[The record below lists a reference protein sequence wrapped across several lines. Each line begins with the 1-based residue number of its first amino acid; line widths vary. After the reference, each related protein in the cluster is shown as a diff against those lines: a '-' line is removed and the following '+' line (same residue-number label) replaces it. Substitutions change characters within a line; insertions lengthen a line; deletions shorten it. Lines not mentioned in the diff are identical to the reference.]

1 MGLVDWR
8 QIGGR
13 FGMETIFAL
22 SSGRGKAGVAVI
34 RVSGP
39 LAKDAVIALSGREPE
54 AARQALFRV
63 LTDPQ
68 SGEVLDQ
75 ALVLWFVGPASF
87 TGEDCAEF
95 QVHGGPNVVGAVLA
109 ALGRLDGCRAA
120 EAGEF
125 TRRAVENGKFDLTE
139 AEGIGDL
146 IEAETEAQ
154 RRQALQQMSGGLG
167 ARCAEWRER
176 LVKVLAYVEADIDFV
191 DEDDVPEGLSLSV
204 LPLIVGL
211 SEEIDALLADGTRG
225 ERVRE
230 GIDVAIIGPP
240 NAGKSSLL
248 NWLARRD
255 VAIVSAE
262 AGTTR
267 DIVEVRLDLAG
278 MPVILADTAG
288 LRETDNL
295 VEREGVKRALARAGS
310 ADLTILLVGGDQ
322 DANEFLMSGSTG
334 SASGVAAPSGFDFS
348 LLNKVD
354 LFGAGKESLD
364 SVPEGFCGISI
375 KSGLGLDGFLADLER
390 LVQNRFEGREP
401 ALITRQRHRD
411 ELSACQLHLEQAIE
425 IVQAGGDEV
434 FAAEEIRL
442 ALRALGRLS
451 GRVDVEE
458 LLDVVFRDF
467 CIGK

>member
-1 MGLVDWR
+1 
-8 QIGGR
+8 
-13 FGMETIFAL
+13 METIFAL

-39 LAKDAVIALSGREPE
+39 QAQHAVIALSGRAPE
-54 AARQALFRV
+54 VARKALFRI
-63 LTDPQ
+63 LRDPK

-75 ALVLWFVGPASF
+75 ALVLWFEGPASF

-95 QVHGGPNVVGAVLA
+95 QIHGGPNVVGSVLS
-109 ALGRLDGCRAA
+109 ALGELDGCRSAQ
-120 EAGEF
+120 AGEF

-167 ARCAEWRER
+167 TRCAEWRKR
-176 LVKVLAYVEADIDFV
+176 LIKILAYVEADIDFV
-191 DEDDVPEGLSLSV
+191 DEEDVPEGLSLSV

-211 SEEIDALLADGTRG
+211 SGEIDALLADGIRG

-255 VAIVSAE
+255 VAIVSEE

-288 LRETDNL
+288 LRETENS
-295 VEREGVKRALARAGS
+295 VEQEGVRRALARADA
-310 ADLTILLVGGDQ
+310 ADLTILLIGGDQ
-322 DANEFLMSGSTG
+322 DPNEFLKSGPTG
-334 SASGVAAPSGFDFS
+334 SASGPTGRGQFDFS
-348 LLNKVD
+348 LLNKMD
-354 LFGAGKESLD
+354 LRGLGKESLD

-375 KSGLGLDGFLADLER
+375 KTGLGLEAFLGDLER
-390 LVQNRFEGREP
+390 LVQERFEGREP

-411 ELSACQLHLEQAIE
+411 ELSSCQLHLDQAIE
-425 IVQAGGDEV
+425 IVEAGGDEV

-442 ALRALGRLS
+442 AMRALGRLS

>member
-1 MGLVDWR
+1 M
-8 QIGGR
+8 GR

-34 RVSGP
+34 RVSGSM
-39 LAKDAVIALSGREPE
+39 AHQAVVALSGRGPGP
-54 AARQALFRV
+54 ARQALFRT
-63 LTDPQ
+63 LRDPQ
-68 SGEVLDQ
+68 SGETLDQ
-75 ALVLWFVGPASF
+75 ALVLWFEGPASF

-95 QVHGGPNVVGAVLA
+95 QIHGGPNVVGSVLS
-109 ALGRLDGCRAA
+109 ALGQLDGFRSAQ
-120 EAGEF
+120 AGEF

-167 ARCAEWRER
+167 ARCAEWRQR

-191 DEDDVPEGLSLSV
+191 DEDDVPEGLSLTV
-204 LPLIVGL
+204 LPLVVAL
-211 SEEIDALLADGTRG
+211 SGEIDALLADGTRG

-255 VAIVSAE
+255 VAIVSEE

-288 LRETDNL
+288 LRETENS
-295 VEREGVKRALARAGS
+295 VEQEGVKRALARADT
-310 ADLTILLVGGDQ
+310 ADLTILLIGGDQ
-322 DANEFLMSGSTG
+322 DPNEFLKSGPTG
-334 SASGVAAPSGFDFS
+334 SASGPTGRGQFDFS
-348 LLNKVD
+348 LLNKMD
-354 LFGAGKESLD
+354 LRGPGKESLD

-375 KSGLGLDGFLADLER
+375 KTGLGLEAFLGDLER
-390 LVQNRFEGREP
+390 LVQERFEGREP

-411 ELSACQLHLEQAIE
+411 ELSSCQLHLDEAIE
-425 IVQAGGDEV
+425 IVKVGGDEV

-442 ALRALGRLS
+442 AMRSLGRLS

>member
-1 MGLVDWR
+1 
-8 QIGGR
+8 
-13 FGMETIFAL
+13 METIFAL

-34 RVSGP
+34 RVSGSM
-39 LAKDAVIALSGREPE
+39 AHQAVVALSGRGPGP
-54 AARQALFRV
+54 ARQALFRI
-63 LTDPQ
+63 LRDPQ
-68 SGEVLDQ
+68 SGETLDQ
-75 ALVLWFVGPASF
+75 ALVLWFEGPASF

-95 QVHGGPNVVGAVLA
+95 QIHGGPNVVGSVLS
-109 ALGRLDGCRAA
+109 ALGQLDGFRSAQ
-120 EAGEF
+120 AGEF

-167 ARCAEWRER
+167 ARCAEWRQR
-176 LVKVLAYVEADIDFV
+176 LIKVLAYVEADIDFV
-191 DEDDVPEGLSLSV
+191 DEDDVPEGLALTV
-204 LPLIVGL
+204 LPLVVAL
-211 SEEIDALLADGTRG
+211 SAEIDALLADGTRG

-255 VAIVSAE
+255 VAIVSEE

-288 LRETDNL
+288 LRETENS
-295 VEREGVKRALARAGS
+295 VEQEGVKRALARADT
-310 ADLTILLVGGDQ
+310 ADLTILLIGGDQ
-322 DANEFLMSGSTG
+322 DPNEFLKSGPTG
-334 SASGVAAPSGFDFS
+334 SASGPTGRGQFDFS
-348 LLNKVD
+348 LLNKMD
-354 LFGAGKESLD
+354 LKGPGKESLD

-375 KSGLGLDGFLADLER
+375 KTGLGLEAFLGDLER
-390 LVQNRFEGREP
+390 LVQERFEGREP

-411 ELSACQLHLEQAIE
+411 ELSSCQLHLDEAIE
-425 IVQAGGDEV
+425 IVTVGGDEV

-442 ALRALGRLS
+442 AMRALGRLS

>member
-1 MGLVDWR
+1 
-8 QIGGR
+8 
-13 FGMETIFAL
+13 METIFAL

-34 RVSGP
+34 RVSGSM
-39 LAKDAVIALSGREPE
+39 AHQAVVALSGRGPGP
-54 AARQALFRV
+54 ARQALFRT
-63 LTDPQ
+63 LRDPQ
-68 SGEVLDQ
+68 SGETLDQ
-75 ALVLWFVGPASF
+75 ALVLWFEGPASF

-95 QVHGGPNVVGAVLA
+95 QIHGGPNVVGSVLS
-109 ALGRLDGCRAA
+109 ALGQLDGFRSAQ
-120 EAGEF
+120 AGEF

-167 ARCAEWRER
+167 ARCAEWRQR

-191 DEDDVPEGLSLSV
+191 DEDDVPEGLSLTV
-204 LPLIVGL
+204 LPLVVAL
-211 SEEIDALLADGTRG
+211 SGEIDALLADGTRG

-255 VAIVSAE
+255 VAIVSEE

-288 LRETDNL
+288 LRETENS
-295 VEREGVKRALARAGS
+295 VEQEGVKRALARADT
-310 ADLTILLVGGDQ
+310 ADLTILLIGGDQ
-322 DANEFLMSGSTG
+322 DPNEFLKSGPTG
-334 SASGVAAPSGFDFS
+334 SASGPTGRGQFDFS
-348 LLNKVD
+348 LLNKMD
-354 LFGAGKESLD
+354 LRGPGKESLD

-375 KSGLGLDGFLADLER
+375 KTGLGLEAFLGDLER
-390 LVQNRFEGREP
+390 LVQERFEGREP

-411 ELSACQLHLEQAIE
+411 ELSSCQLHLDEAIE
-425 IVQAGGDEV
+425 IVKVGGDEV

-442 ALRALGRLS
+442 AMRSLGRLS

>member
-1 MGLVDWR
+1 MGSVDWR

-39 LAKDAVIALSGREPE
+39 LAKEAVIALSGREPE

-63 LTDPQ
+63 LRDPQ

-95 QVHGGPNVVGAVLA
+95 QIHGGPNVVGTVLA

-167 ARCAEWRER
+167 ARCVEWRER
-176 LVKVLAYVEADIDFV
+176 LIKVLAYVEADIDFV

-211 SEEIDALLADGTRG
+211 SEEIDALLADGIRG

-310 ADLTILLVGGDQ
+310 ADLTILLVGGGQ

-334 SASGVAAPSGFDFS
+334 STSGVEAPSRFDFS

-354 LFGAGKESLD
+354 LLGAGKESLD

-375 KSGLGLDGFLADLER
+375 KSGLGLDDFLADLER
-390 LVQNRFEGREP
+390 LVQDRFEGREP

-425 IVQAGGDEV
+425 IVQAEGDEV

>member
-1 MGLVDWR
+1 
-8 QIGGR
+8 
-13 FGMETIFAL
+13 METIFAL

-34 RVSGP
+34 RVSGSM
-39 LAKDAVIALSGREPE
+39 AHQAVVALSGRGPGP
-54 AARQALFRV
+54 ARQALFRT
-63 LTDPQ
+63 LRDPQ
-68 SGEVLDQ
+68 SGETLDQ
-75 ALVLWFVGPASF
+75 ALVLWFEGPASF
-87 TGEDCAEF
+87 TGENCAEF
-95 QVHGGPNVVGAVLA
+95 QIHGGPNVVGSVLS
-109 ALGRLDGCRAA
+109 ALGQLDGFRSAQ
-120 EAGEF
+120 AGEF

-167 ARCAEWRER
+167 ARCAEWRQR
-176 LVKVLAYVEADIDFV
+176 LIKVLAYVEADIDFV
-191 DEDDVPEGLSLSV
+191 DEDDVPEGLSLTV
-204 LPLIVGL
+204 LPLVVAL
-211 SEEIDALLADGTRG
+211 SGEIDALLADGTRG

-255 VAIVSAE
+255 VAIVSEE

-288 LRETDNL
+288 LRETENS
-295 VEREGVKRALARAGS
+295 VEQEGVKRALARADT
-310 ADLTILLVGGDQ
+310 ADLTILLIGGDQ
-322 DANEFLMSGSTG
+322 DPNEFLKSGPTG
-334 SASGVAAPSGFDFS
+334 SASGPTGRGQFDFS
-348 LLNKVD
+348 LLNKMD
-354 LFGAGKESLD
+354 LRGPGKESLD

-375 KSGLGLDGFLADLER
+375 KTGLGLEAFLGDLER
-390 LVQNRFEGREP
+390 LVQERFEGREP

-411 ELSACQLHLEQAIE
+411 ELSSCQLHLDEAIE
-425 IVQAGGDEV
+425 IVKVGGDEV

-442 ALRALGRLS
+442 AMRALGRLS

>member
-1 MGLVDWR
+1 
-8 QIGGR
+8 
-13 FGMETIFAL
+13 METIFAL

-34 RVSGP
+34 RVSGSM
-39 LAKDAVIALSGREPE
+39 AHQAVVALSGRGPGP
-54 AARQALFRV
+54 ARQALFRT
-63 LTDPQ
+63 LRDPQ
-68 SGEVLDQ
+68 SGETLDQ
-75 ALVLWFVGPASF
+75 ALVLWFEGPASF

-95 QVHGGPNVVGAVLA
+95 QIHGGPNVVGSVLS
-109 ALGRLDGCRAA
+109 ALGQLDGFRSAQ
-120 EAGEF
+120 AGEF

-167 ARCAEWRER
+167 ARCAEWRQR
-176 LVKVLAYVEADIDFV
+176 LIKVLAYVEADIDFV
-191 DEDDVPEGLSLSV
+191 DEDDVPEGLSLTV
-204 LPLIVGL
+204 LPLVVAL
-211 SEEIDALLADGTRG
+211 SGEIDALLADGTRG

-255 VAIVSAE
+255 VAIVSEE

-288 LRETDNL
+288 LRETENS
-295 VEREGVKRALARAGS
+295 VEQEGVKRALARADT
-310 ADLTILLVGGDQ
+310 ADLTILLIGGDQ
-322 DANEFLMSGSTG
+322 DPNEFLKSGPTG
-334 SASGVAAPSGFDFS
+334 SASGPTGRGQFDFS
-348 LLNKVD
+348 LLNKMD
-354 LFGAGKESLD
+354 LRGPGKESLD

-375 KSGLGLDGFLADLER
+375 KTGLGLEAFLGDLER
-390 LVQNRFEGREP
+390 LVQERFEGREP

-411 ELSACQLHLEQAIE
+411 ELSSCQLHLDEAIE
-425 IVQAGGDEV
+425 IVKVGGDEV

-442 ALRALGRLS
+442 AMRALGRLS

>member
-1 MGLVDWR
+1 
-8 QIGGR
+8 
-13 FGMETIFAL
+13 METIFAL

-34 RVSGP
+34 RVSGSM
-39 LAKDAVIALSGREPE
+39 AHQAVVALSGRGPGP
-54 AARQALFRV
+54 ARQALFRT
-63 LTDPQ
+63 LRDPQ
-68 SGEVLDQ
+68 SGETLDQ
-75 ALVLWFVGPASF
+75 ALVLWFEGPASF

-95 QVHGGPNVVGAVLA
+95 QIHGGPNVVGSVLS
-109 ALGRLDGCRAA
+109 ALGQLDGFRSAQ
-120 EAGEF
+120 AGEF

-167 ARCAEWRER
+167 ARCAEWRQR
-176 LVKVLAYVEADIDFV
+176 LIKVLAYVEADIDFV
-191 DEDDVPEGLSLSV
+191 DEDDVPEGLSLTV
-204 LPLIVGL
+204 LPLVVAL
-211 SEEIDALLADGTRG
+211 SGEIDALLADGTRG

-255 VAIVSAE
+255 VAIVSEE

-288 LRETDNL
+288 LRETENS
-295 VEREGVKRALARAGS
+295 VEQEGVKRALARADT
-310 ADLTILLVGGDQ
+310 ADLTILLIGGDQ
-322 DANEFLMSGSTG
+322 DPNEFLKSGPTG
-334 SASGVAAPSGFDFS
+334 SASGPTGRGQFDFS
-348 LLNKVD
+348 LLNKMD
-354 LFGAGKESLD
+354 LRAPGKESLD

-375 KSGLGLDGFLADLER
+375 KTGLGLEAFLGDLER
-390 LVQNRFEGREP
+390 LVQERFEGREP

-411 ELSACQLHLEQAIE
+411 ELSSCQLHLDEAIE
-425 IVQAGGDEV
+425 IVKVGGDEV

-442 ALRALGRLS
+442 AMRALGRLS

>member
-1 MGLVDWR
+1 
-8 QIGGR
+8 
-13 FGMETIFAL
+13 METIFAL

-34 RVSGP
+34 RVSGT
-39 LAKDAVIALSGREPE
+39 LAHQAVVALSGQGPGP
-54 AARQALFRV
+54 ARQALFRT
-63 LTDPQ
+63 LRDPQ
-68 SGEVLDQ
+68 SGETLDQ
-75 ALVLWFVGPASF
+75 ALVLWFAGPASF

-95 QVHGGPNVVGAVLA
+95 QIHGGPNVVGSVLS
-109 ALGRLDGCRAA
+109 ALGQLDGFRSAQ
-120 EAGEF
+120 AGEF

-167 ARCAEWRER
+167 ARCAEWRQR
-176 LVKVLAYVEADIDFV
+176 LIKVLAYVEADIDFV
-191 DEDDVPEGLSLSV
+191 DEDDVPEGLSLTV
-204 LPLIVGL
+204 LPLVVAL

-255 VAIVSAE
+255 VAIVSEE

-288 LRETDNL
+288 LRETENT
-295 VEREGVKRALARAGS
+295 VEKEGVKRALARADN
-310 ADLTILLVGGDQ
+310 ADLTILLIGGDQ
-322 DANEFLMSGSTG
+322 DPNEFLKSSPTG
-334 SASGVAAPSGFDFS
+334 SVSGPTGRGQFDFS
-348 LLNKVD
+348 LLNKMD
-354 LFGAGKESLD
+354 LKAPGKESLD

-375 KSGLGLDGFLADLER
+375 KTGLGLEAFLGDLEK
-390 LVQNRFEGREP
+390 LVQERFEGREP

-411 ELSACQLHLEQAIE
+411 ELSACQLHLDVAIE
-425 IVQAGGDEV
+425 IVKVGGDEV

-442 ALRALGRLS
+442 AMRALGRLS

>member
-1 MGLVDWR
+1 
-8 QIGGR
+8 
-13 FGMETIFAL
+13 METIFAL

-39 LAKDAVIALSGREPE
+39 QAKQSVIALSGRAPE
-54 AARQALFRV
+54 VARQALFRT
-63 LTDPQ
+63 LRDPK
-68 SGEVLDQ
+68 SGETLDQ
-75 ALVLWFVGPASF
+75 ALVLWFEGPASF

-95 QVHGGPNVVGAVLA
+95 QIHGGPNVVGSVLG
-109 ALGRLDGCRAA
+109 ALGHLEGCRHA

-167 ARCAEWRER
+167 VRCADWRKR

-191 DEDDVPEGLSLSV
+191 DEDDVPEGLSLTV
-204 LPLIVGL
+204 LPLIVSL
-211 SEEIDALLADGTRG
+211 SREIDVLLADGIRG

-255 VAIVSAE
+255 VAIVSEE

-267 DIVEVRLDLAG
+267 DIVEVRLDLGG

-288 LRETDNL
+288 LRETDNK
-295 VEREGVKRALARAGS
+295 VEQEGVRRALARAEA
-310 ADLTILLVGGDQ
+310 ADLTILLIGGDQ
-322 DANEFLMSGSTG
+322 NPNDFLNFGHTG
-334 SASGVAAPSGFDFS
+334 SSSGIFGVGQFDFS

-354 LFGAGKESLD
+354 LLGPGKESLD

-375 KSGLGLDGFLADLER
+375 KSGLGLEVFLADLER
-390 LVQNRFEGREP
+390 LVQERFEGREP

-411 ELSACQLHLEQAIE
+411 ELSSCQLHLDQAIE
-425 IVQAGGDEV
+425 IIEGQGDEV

-442 ALRALGRLS
+442 AVRSLGRLS

>member
-1 MGLVDWR
+1 
-8 QIGGR
+8 
-13 FGMETIFAL
+13 METIFAL

-34 RVSGP
+34 RVSGSM
-39 LAKDAVIALSGREPE
+39 AHQAVVALSGRGPGP
-54 AARQALFRV
+54 ARQALFRI
-63 LTDPQ
+63 LRDPQ
-68 SGEVLDQ
+68 SGETLDQ
-75 ALVLWFVGPASF
+75 ALVLWFEGPASF

-95 QVHGGPNVVGAVLA
+95 QIHGGPNVVGSVLS
-109 ALGRLDGCRAA
+109 ALGQLDGFRSAQ
-120 EAGEF
+120 AGEF

-167 ARCAEWRER
+167 ARCAEWRQR
-176 LVKVLAYVEADIDFV
+176 LIKVLAYVEADIDFV
-191 DEDDVPEGLSLSV
+191 DEDDVPEGLSLTV
-204 LPLIVGL
+204 LPLVVAL
-211 SEEIDALLADGTRG
+211 SGEIDALLADGTRG

-255 VAIVSAE
+255 VAIVSEE

-288 LRETDNL
+288 LRETENS
-295 VEREGVKRALARAGS
+295 VEKEGVKRALARADT
-310 ADLTILLVGGDQ
+310 ADLTILLIGGDQ
-322 DANEFLMSGSTG
+322 DPNEFLKSGPTG
-334 SASGVAAPSGFDFS
+334 SASGPTGIGQFDFS
-348 LLNKVD
+348 LLNKMD
-354 LFGAGKESLD
+354 LRGSGKESLD

-375 KSGLGLDGFLADLER
+375 KTGLGLEAFLGDLER
-390 LVQNRFEGREP
+390 LVQERFEGREP

-411 ELSACQLHLEQAIE
+411 ELSSCQLHLDEAIE
-425 IVQAGGDEV
+425 IVKIGGDEV

-442 ALRALGRLS
+442 AMRALGRLS

>member
-1 MGLVDWR
+1 
-8 QIGGR
+8 
-13 FGMETIFAL
+13 METIFAL

-34 RVSGP
+34 RVSGSM
-39 LAKDAVIALSGREPE
+39 AHQAVVALSGRGPGP
-54 AARQALFRV
+54 ARQALFRT
-63 LTDPQ
+63 LRDPQ
-68 SGEVLDQ
+68 SGETLDQ
-75 ALVLWFVGPASF
+75 ALVLWFEGPASF
-87 TGEDCAEF
+87 TGENCAEF
-95 QVHGGPNVVGAVLA
+95 QIHGGPNVVGSVLS
-109 ALGRLDGCRAA
+109 ALGQLDGFRSAQ
-120 EAGEF
+120 AGEF

-167 ARCAEWRER
+167 ARCAEWRQR
-176 LVKVLAYVEADIDFV
+176 LIKVLAYVEADIDFV
-191 DEDDVPEGLSLSV
+191 DEDDVPEGLSLTV
-204 LPLIVGL
+204 LPLVVAL
-211 SEEIDALLADGTRG
+211 SGEIDALLADGTRG

-255 VAIVSAE
+255 VAIVSEE

-267 DIVEVRLDLAG
+267 DIVEVRLDLGG

-288 LRETDNL
+288 LRETENS
-295 VEREGVKRALARAGS
+295 VEQEGVKRALARADT
-310 ADLTILLVGGDQ
+310 ADLTILLIGGDQ
-322 DANEFLMSGSTG
+322 DPNEFLKSGPTG
-334 SASGVAAPSGFDFS
+334 SASGPTGRGQFDFS
-348 LLNKVD
+348 LLNKMD
-354 LFGAGKESLD
+354 LRGPGKESLD

-375 KSGLGLDGFLADLER
+375 KTGLGLEAFLGDLER
-390 LVQNRFEGREP
+390 LVQERFEGREP

-411 ELSACQLHLEQAIE
+411 ELSSCQLHLDEAIE
-425 IVQAGGDEV
+425 IVKVGGDEV

-442 ALRALGRLS
+442 AMRALGRLS

>member
-1 MGLVDWR
+1 
-8 QIGGR
+8 
-13 FGMETIFAL
+13 METIFAL

-34 RVSGP
+34 RVSGSM
-39 LAKDAVIALSGREPE
+39 AHQAVVALSGRGPGP
-54 AARQALFRV
+54 ARQALFRT
-63 LTDPQ
+63 LRDPQ
-68 SGEVLDQ
+68 SGETLDQ
-75 ALVLWFVGPASF
+75 ALVLWFEGPASF

-95 QVHGGPNVVGAVLA
+95 QIHGGPNVVGSVLS
-109 ALGRLDGCRAA
+109 ALGQLDGFRSAQ
-120 EAGEF
+120 AGEF

-167 ARCAEWRER
+167 ARCAEWRQR

-191 DEDDVPEGLSLSV
+191 DEDDVPEGLSLTV
-204 LPLIVGL
+204 LPLVVAL
-211 SEEIDALLADGTRG
+211 SGEIDALLADGTRG

-255 VAIVSAE
+255 VAIVSEE

-288 LRETDNL
+288 LRETENS
-295 VEREGVKRALARAGS
+295 VEQEGVKRALARADT
-310 ADLTILLVGGDQ
+310 ADLTILLIGGDQ
-322 DANEFLMSGSTG
+322 DPNEFLKSGPTG
-334 SASGVAAPSGFDFS
+334 SASGPTGRGQFDFS
-348 LLNKVD
+348 LLNKMD
-354 LFGAGKESLD
+354 LRGPGKESLD

-375 KSGLGLDGFLADLER
+375 KTGLGLEAFLGDLER
-390 LVQNRFEGREP
+390 LVQERFEGREP

-411 ELSACQLHLEQAIE
+411 ELSSCQLHLDEAIE
-425 IVQAGGDEV
+425 IVKVGGDEV

-442 ALRALGRLS
+442 AMRALGRLS

>member
-1 MGLVDWR
+1 
-8 QIGGR
+8 
-13 FGMETIFAL
+13 METIFAL

-39 LAKDAVIALSGREPE
+39 MADQAVVALSGQGPGP
-54 AARQALFRV
+54 ARQALFRI
-63 LTDPQ
+63 LRDPQ
-68 SGEVLDQ
+68 SGETLDQ
-75 ALVLWFVGPASF
+75 ALVLWFEGPASF

-95 QVHGGPNVVGAVLA
+95 QIHGGPNVVGSVLS
-109 ALGRLDGCRAA
+109 ALGQLDGFRSAQ
-120 EAGEF
+120 AGEF

-167 ARCAEWRER
+167 ARCAEWRQR
-176 LVKVLAYVEADIDFV
+176 LIKVLAYVEADIDFV
-191 DEDDVPEGLSLSV
+191 DEDDVPEGLSLTV
-204 LPLIVGL
+204 LPLVVAL
-211 SEEIDALLADGTRG
+211 SAEIDALLADGTRG

-255 VAIVSAE
+255 VAIVSEE

-288 LRETDNL
+288 LRETKNS
-295 VEREGVKRALARAGS
+295 VEQEGVKRALARADT
-310 ADLTILLVGGDQ
+310 ADLTILLIGGDQ
-322 DANEFLMSGSTG
+322 DPNEFLKSGPTG
-334 SASGVAAPSGFDFS
+334 SATGPTGRGQFDFS
-348 LLNKVD
+348 LLNKMD
-354 LFGAGKESLD
+354 LRGPGKESLD

-375 KSGLGLDGFLADLER
+375 KTGLGLEAFLGDLER
-390 LVQNRFEGREP
+390 LVQERFEGREP

-411 ELSACQLHLEQAIE
+411 ELSSCQLHLDEAIE
-425 IVQAGGDEV
+425 IVKVGGDEV

-442 ALRALGRLS
+442 AMRALGRLS